1 MKEFQKLI
9 QIIDF
14 PDIENNEQSEDE
26 QTSLQVQC
34 WIRIWIALSRTLF
47 QQSFQGRKLLKYI
60 ERSQYLP
67 AF

>member
-26 QTSLQVQC
+26 QTSL
-34 WIRIWIALSRTLF
+34 
-47 QQSFQGRKLLKYI
+47 
-60 ERSQYLP
+60 
-67 AF
+67 